1 MDKLIKQ
8 FSFFLLCTNLA
19 MVYCNRY
26 PFERIKLEYDYNAL
40 EPHIDSETMRIHYEC
55 HYKGYQ
61 DKLNEALK
69 SSDELHKT
77 LSIEDLLSSNSL
89 PKSLKNK
96 VRDFG
101 GGLYNH
107 GLYFS
112 QFSHTPKKYPE
123 GGLLKTI
130 NKQFS
135 SVEKFKKKFNDEA
148 SKLFGSGWVWLI
160 KKNNGQLKIIKT
172 RNQDA
177 PILLG
182 KPLIGIDMWEHA
194 YYLKH
199 NCHKADYIESFWF
212 VLDWAKIE
220 DRFEKILSTQ

>member
-1 MDKLIKQ
+1 MAKNVKHA
-8 FSFFLLCTNLA
+8 SFFLLYFCVFILQA
-19 MVYCNRY
+19 ADRY
-26 PFERIKLEYDYNAL
+26 PFERIKLDYNYQAL
-40 EPHIDSETMRIHYEC
+40 EPHIDTETMRIHYEC

-69 SSDELHKT
+69 SADELHKT
-77 LSIEDLLSSNSL
+77 QTLEDLLTSNSL
-89 PKSLKNK
+89 PRSLKLK

-112 QFSHTPKKYPE
+112 QFSATPKKTPE
-123 GGLLKTI
+123 GILLTAL
-130 NKQFS
+130 NKQFGS
-135 SVEKFKKKFNDEA
+135 LEKFKKKFNEEA

-160 KKNNGQLKIIKT
+160 KKHNNQLKIVKT
-172 RNQDA
+172 TNQDA
-177 PILLG
+177 PINLG

-220 DRFEKILSTQ
+220 ERFAK

>member
-1 MDKLIKQ
+1 MNNFKNKL
-8 FSFFLLCTNLA
+8 FLFLLCANLA
-19 MVYCNRY
+19 TLRANRY
-26 PFERIKLEYDYNAL
+26 PFERIKLEYDFNAL
-40 EPHIDSETMRIHYEC
+40 EPHIDAETMRIHYEC

-77 LSIEDLLSSNSL
+77 LSLEDLLTSNSL

-96 VRDFG
+96 VRNFG

-107 GLYFS
+107 GLYFD
-112 QFSHTPKKYPE
+112 QFSATPKKQPE
-123 GGLLKTI
+123 GDLLAVI
-130 NKQFS
+130 NKQFG

-148 SKLFGSGWVWLI
+148 NKLFGSGWVWLI
-160 KKNNGQLKIIKT
+160 KKHNNHFKIVKT
-172 RNQDA
+172 SNQDA
-177 PILLG
+177 PINLG

-212 VLDWAKIE
+212 VLDWAKVE
-220 DRFEKILSTQ
+220 NRFAAK